1 MRNSAYTPPLDEAL
15 FLLQRVNRWDELFAL
30 PAFAHVDGDLAR
42 AALTEGARFA
52 QTVLAPLNVIC
63 DEQGCSLD
71 NGRVRLP
78 VEFVHAYREFCA
90 AGWPG
95 LDMPQAC
102 GGQDLPLSVQ
112 VAFAEMVNGA
122 CAAFGMVPITLRAG
136 GMLLLEHGEPEL
148 AQSIVPRLVSGEWC
162 ATICI
167 TEPHAGSDVGRLRT
181 RAEPRADGRY
191 ELSGTKIFIS
201 FGDHDLAD
209 QIIHLALART
219 PGAPADSRG
228 LSLFAVPAR
237 RPEDGGANGVSVSRL
252 EKKMGLKGSPTCVLN
267 LDRAVAWR
275 IGPECQGLKCMF
287 TMMNLMRLE
296 VAVQG
301 VALAQAATEK
311 ALVYAGERPQG
322 GDRDGAPVTIGEHA
336 DVRRMLLIMQS
347 RTNAFRALVFE
358 TARLLDL
365 ARAASEPAERQEARM
380 LAEFLLP
387 VAKTCSAEMAFE
399 VSSLAVQVFGGHG
412 YVADA
417 GVEQYVRDSRIMAI
431 YEGTSGIQS
440 LDLLSRKV
448 LKDGGARFALFLAA
462 VRRDVDRAAGNPE
475 VRDTAAAVAAAV
487 TQLEACTAWLKE
499 QAERSPRDI
508 EAAATD
514 YLHLVGL
521 TAGAWMWLRMTLA
534 ADHDAVAHHERLHQ
548 ARFYMRWLLPQTDL
562 HETRIRLGHGT
573 IDSPT

>member
-1 MRNSAYTPPLDEAL
+1 MRNTHYTPPLDEAL
-15 FLLQRVNRWDELFAL
+15 FLLERVNRWDELFAL
-30 PAFAHVDGDLAR
+30 PAFAHVDADLAR

-52 QTVLAPLNVIC
+52 QTVLAPLNAIC
-63 DEQGCSLD
+63 DEQGCALE

-78 VEFVHAYREFCA
+78 TPFVQAYRAFCA

-95 LDMPQAC
+95 LDMPQDS

-136 GMLLLEHGEPEL
+136 ALLLLEHGEPEL
-148 AQSIVPRLVSGEWC
+148 AQRLVPKLVSGEWC

-181 RAEPRADGRY
+181 RAEPRGDGRY

-201 FGDHDLAD
+201 FGDHDLTD

-219 PGAPADSRG
+219 PGAAPDSRG

-237 RPEDGGANGVSVSRL
+237 DPDTGAANGVSVSRL
-252 EKKMGLKGSPTCVLN
+252 EKKMGLKGSPTCVLD

-275 IGPECQGLKCMF
+275 IGPESQGLKCMF

-311 ALVYAGERPQG
+311 ALVYAAERPQG
-322 GDRDGAPVTIGEHA
+322 GDRDGAPVPIGEHA

-347 RTNAFRALVFE
+347 RTRAFRALVFE
-358 TARLLDL
+358 TARQLDL
-365 ARAASEPAERQEARM
+365 ARAAAEPARRQEARM

-387 VAKTCSAEMAFE
+387 VAKTCGAEMAFE

-412 YVADA
+412 YIADA

-448 LKDGGARFALFLAA
+448 LKDNGARFALFLAA
-462 VRRDVDRAAGNPE
+462 VRRDVKRAAGNGE
-475 VRDTAAAVAAAV
+475 VKEVAAAVAAVA
-487 TQLEACTAWLKE
+487 TQLESCTAWLKE
-499 QAERSPRDI
+499 RAMQSPRDI

-514 YLHLVGL
+514 YLQLVGL

-534 ADHDAVAHHERLHQ
+534 SGDDPAAHRERLHQ
-548 ARFYMRWLLPQTDL
+548 AHFYVRWLLPQAAL
-562 HETRIRLGHGT
+562 HETRIGLGHGP
-573 IDSPT
+573 IDSHA